1 MSLRVEAH
9 SRLTI
14 SNDNSP
20 SPTDIVYGPGDK
32 SFVDSTTYNEG
43 SSKVL
48 QLPPATVNQ
57 QVNLDA
63 IASVAALQVMA
74 ETATVS
80 VTLVPTGKT
89 LGDCSA
95 LKLLPNFPLIIG
107 SDIAAVYLSN
117 SDTLNASKV
126 HVGAAGN

>member
-14 SNDNSP
+14 SNDNSA

-32 SFVDSTTYNEG
+32 SFVDSSTYNEG
-43 SSKVL
+43 TSKVL
-48 QLPPATVNQ
+48 QLPPSTVNQ
-57 QVNLDA
+57 AVNLDA
-63 IASVAALQVMA
+63 IVSVAALQVLA
-74 ETATVS
+74 EGTQVS

-95 LKLLPNFPLIIG
+95 LKLLPGFPLVIG
-107 SDIAAVYLSN
+107 SDIAAIYLSN
-117 SDTLNASKV
+117 ADTLNAAKV